1 MGAKRLNT
9 YGKMTYLKMK
19 NIDKAIRQK
28 PSKKNV
34 YKTERHNIYNL
45 IVGHNN
51 DQLKKKSAIEANLQA
66 VNSGRDPI
74 VYLMILRKLCF

>member
-34 YKTERHNIYNL
+34 YKTERHNIY
-45 IVGHNN
+45 
-51 DQLKKKSAIEANLQA
+51 KSYCG
-66 VNSGRDPI
+66 S
-74 VYLMILRKLCF
+74 